1 MEERIEDYFQK
12 QLSDSEREQFEKD
25 LKTNP
30 EFAESVAFYLMVK
43 SEAEKSARDKKLAEK
58 HLQWQNLVADKPD
71 TRIRKLVYYAAAAII
86 LIAFGL
92 GWYFLNANV
101 KSREELANVYVHENF
116 SILAVQMDGEIDS
129 LQQAIN
135 AYNNGEYGSA
145 ENRIDAILAS
155 DPKNAE
161 AQKLAGIVSLRLKNY
176 DKAITC
182 FHKLGEQK
190 DLFSNPGKFYEAIAL
205 IQRGLPL
212 DKKAA
217 DRLLGEVID
226 GNLEGKEEAVKWVK

>member
-12 QLSDSEREQFEKD
+12 QLSDSERQRFESD

-30 EFAESVAFYLMVK
+30 EFAESVAFYLLVK
-43 SEAEKSARDKKLAEK
+43 STAEKSARDKKLSEK
-58 HLQWQNLVADKPD
+58 HLEWQNLVADKPD
-71 TRIRKLVYYAAAAII
+71 TRIRKLVYYAAAAIL

-92 GWYFLNANV
+92 GWYFLNANI
-101 KSREELANVYVHENF
+101 KSREEMANVYVHENF

-135 AYNNGEYGSA
+135 AYNNGEYGDA

-155 DPKNAE
+155 DPKNTE

-217 DRLLGEVID
+217 DRLLREVID